1 MENLLK
7 WIEITLVLL
16 AFALIALFFFA
27 RSFVESFGLYYLIG
41 VTVTTTMLLVVF
53 SARTRMVEFGTSD
66 NQS

>member
-27 RSFVESFGLYYLIG
+27 RSFVESFGLYYLTG

-53 SARTRMVEFGTSD
+53 SARTLMVEFDTGD

>member
-16 AFALIALFFFA
+16 AFTLIALFFFA

-53 SARTRMVEFGTSD
+53 SVRALMVEFDTGD

>member
-53 SARTRMVEFGTSD
+53 SAMSLMVEFDTGD

>member
-16 AFALIALFFFA
+16 TFALIALFFFA
-27 RSFVESFGLYYLIG
+27 RSFVESFELYYLIG
-41 VTVTTTMLLVVF
+41 VTVTTTMLLVACSVR
-53 SARTRMVEFGTSD
+53 ALMVEFDADD

>member
-16 AFALIALFFFA
+16 VFALIALFFFA

-53 SARTRMVEFGTSD
+53 SASTLMVEFGTGD

>member
-1 MENLLK
+1 MENLRK
-7 WIEITLVLL
+7 WTEITLVLL

-53 SARTRMVEFGTSD
+53 SVRALMVEFDTGD

>member
-16 AFALIALFFFA
+16 TFALIALFFFA

-41 VTVTTTMLLVVF
+41 VTVTTTMSLVVF
-53 SARTRMVEFGTSD
+53 SARTLMVEFDTGD

>member
-53 SARTRMVEFGTSD
+53 SARSLMVEFDTGD

>member
-53 SARTRMVEFGTSD
+53 SARSLMVEFGTGD

>member
-27 RSFVESFGLYYLIG
+27 RSFVESFGLCYLIG

-53 SARTRMVEFGTSD
+53 SARTLMAEFDTGD

>member
-53 SARTRMVEFGTSD
+53 SARALMVEFDAGD

>member
-53 SARTRMVEFGTSD
+53 SARSLMVEFDTDD

>member
-27 RSFVESFGLYYLIG
+27 RSFVESFGLYHLIG
-41 VTVTTTMLLVVF
+41 VTVTTIMLLVVF
-53 SARTRMVEFGTSD
+53 STRTLMVEFDTGD

>member
-53 SARTRMVEFGTSD
+53 SARTLMVEFDTGD

>member
-53 SARTRMVEFGTSD
+53 SARALMVEFDTGD

>member
-53 SARTRMVEFGTSD
+53 SDRALMVEFGTGD

>member
-16 AFALIALFFFA
+16 TFALIALFFFA

-53 SARTRMVEFGTSD
+53 SVRALMVEFDTGD

>member
-1 MENLLK
+1 MENLLE

-16 AFALIALFFFA
+16 AFALIALSFFA

-41 VTVTTTMLLVVF
+41 VTVTTTMLLLVI
-53 SARTRMVEFGTSD
+53 SARSLMVEFDTDD

>member
-53 SARTRMVEFGTSD
+53 SARALMVEFDTGD
-66 NQS
+66 N

>member
-53 SARTRMVEFGTSD
+53 SARALMVEFDTDD